1 MKPVNLLPE
10 SQRRRKPTSDGKSSY
25 VVLGVLAILLA
36 MTGLYVAVSNQVTS
50 RTEAAAA
57 AGAEADRLEAQISS
71 LGAFGNF
78 AQVKATRV
86 ASVRQLAAGRFDWE
100 RLMLELARVL
110 PDGGWLLSADASMSG
125 DGGTAD
131 AAAASSGPSATLSG
145 CVPTQS
151 DVADLML
158 RLNRMHRVEDVTLT
172 ESTQEDSRAEPTV
185 DSCGSYYKFDVT
197 VSFAAAAPTEAP
209 DGQLKVPASLG
220 GGS

>member
-1 MKPVNLLPE
+1 VKPVNLLPE
-10 SQRRRKPTSDGKSSY
+10 SQRRRKSTSDGKSSY
-25 VVLGVLAILLA
+25 VVLGVLGVLLA
-36 MTGLYVAVSNQVTS
+36 MSGLYVAVSNQVTT

-57 AGAEADRLEAQISS
+57 AGAEADRIEAKASD
-71 LGAFGNF
+71 LGAFGDF
-78 AQVKATRV
+78 AQVKATRL
-86 ASVRQLAAGRFDWE
+86 ASVRQLAVGRFDWE

-110 PDGGWLLSADASMSG
+110 PDGGWLLSAEASMSG
-125 DGGTAD
+125 AGDTAD
-131 AAAASSGPSATLSG
+131 ASSGPSASLSG

-172 ESTQEDSRAEPTV
+172 ESTQQDSRAKPTAE
-185 DSCGSYYKFDVT
+185 SCGSYYQFDVV
-197 VSFAAAAPTEAP
+197 VSFAAAPPAEAP